1 MTRFRLLARVLPLL
15 LAGCASDADQ
25 VCDNIG
31 LCADQDDPTIALC
44 KAQAAELGDE
54 AFDAGCGASYDSYY
68 SCANGAYTCT
78 GNTPSFPGCET
89 DLGTLDSC
97 LEVAQTST
105 SCGEL
110 ARALAACP
118 GADGGGN
125 EGMPPAC
132 TASDVCAASCYLQFV
147 SNVCAPL
154 PAQLVSF
161 EACAS
166 VCL

>member
-1 MTRFRLLARVLPLL
+1 MTRVRLMCRVLPLL

-25 VCDNIG
+25 VCENIG

-54 AFDAGCGASYDSYY
+54 SFDAGCGPAYDSYY

-78 GNTPSFPGCET
+78 GNTPWFPGCET
-89 DLGTLDSC
+89 ALGTLDSC

-110 ARALAACP
+110 ARALAAC
-118 GADGGGN
+118 
-125 EGMPPAC
+125 
-132 TASDVCAASCYLQFV
+132 
-147 SNVCAPL
+147 
-154 PAQLVSF
+154 
-161 EACAS
+161 
-166 VCL
+166 